1 MESMHVYQTIPH
13 PGIQGSLKSYYENQ
27 VCSFQGKKAWQ
38 DRPQGRSRSWG
49 HGIAGVD
56 SPWGSVI
63 SSHVTKQ
70 IASLQLHFYVSVI
83 QA

>member
-13 PGIQGSLKSYYENQ
+13 PGIQGSLESYYENQ
-27 VCSFQGKKAWQ
+27 VGRVFRESKSWQG
-38 DRPQGRSRSWG
+38 RPQGRGRTWG
-49 HGIAGVD
+49 HESAGVD

-70 IASLQLHFYVSVI
+70 MAFLQLHFYVSVI
-83 QA
+83 